1 MSRPSIESERVE
13 PTPYELYIRLNQLTA
28 LWPEAPGRW
37 VGEVVAAC
45 GFQAAEL
52 TLRLM
57 EDALADGRA
66 EAFPEE
72 RVARYA
78 EHLVKG
84 VEITCRL
91 LREVGAPPPAVCVS
105 GDEAR
110 RTAPSPGFAVL
121 TRLNGEQLDALSGRL
136 LLATAGLHFG
146 VGIEQQLRAARRGQ
160 GLVNLGEERHGAT
173 AIMDYRCV
181 VSPEAVRGLR
191 EPTPFGTED
200 HLFSTAHQI
209 TECWL
214 KIALHYLDQTRV
226 LAERGRWS
234 AAADVLAHACDVLP
248 LAIHAGQLLDQMVLV
263 DYHPLRVRLR
273 DGSGAQSRAARALGP
288 AVQAAAA
295 ILWTA
300 LERDHLRVLDV
311 LQRPNEHLEPYRFLT
326 RLKLAGKLLQSFLF
340 HHYTLVLGVLGTHSL
355 GSLGYEM
362 RELADR
368 AVQPI
373 FPEINQAHH
382 DYVMLTNF
390 EHGDSS
396 GSIVYENELNHGW
409 NPYLVLEQPS
419 ACSRQVVEA
428 RVLAYF
434 RAIESRN
441 AEEWVNLFEPLRGQ
455 LHDVPGTR
463 PYFGQRRLR
472 VFINGMFRAF
482 REMRA
487 VCSPPRID
495 RNTASVDWHF
505 DAVSYHGV
513 STVLSGREEFLFDD
527 EGFILVA
534 VAHWQPA
541 VVARQ
546 WQDEAREQPADA
558 TAVRPES
565 YIASLLPHPTQVS
578 ARKNARG

>member
-1 MSRPSIESERVE
+1 MSRPFVESERHE

-37 VGEVVAAC
+37 AGEVVAAC

-57 EDALADGRA
+57 EDALGDNRSA
-66 EAFPEE
+66 AFSEE

-78 EHLVKG
+78 EHLVRG
-84 VEITCRL
+84 VETTCHL
-91 LREVGAPPPAVCVS
+91 LRAVGAPPPAVCANRGESHATVTS
-105 GDEAR
+105 
-110 RTAPSPGFAVL
+110 SGFAVL
-121 TRLNGEQLDALSGRL
+121 TRLDREQLDAISGRL
-136 LLATAGLHFG
+136 LLATAGLHFD
-146 VGIEQQLRAARRGQ
+146 VGIEEQLRAARRGH
-160 GLVNLGEERHGAT
+160 GLFTVGDERHGET
-173 AIMDYRCV
+173 AVMDYRCV

-191 EPTPFGTED
+191 ETTPFGPED

-214 KIALHYLDQTRV
+214 RLALHYFDATRV
-226 LAERGRWS
+226 LAERGRWG

-248 LAIHAGQLLDQMVLV
+248 LAIQAGQLLDQMVLV

-288 AVQAAAA
+288 AIHAAAA
-295 ILWTA
+295 ALWTT
-300 LERDHLRVLDV
+300 LERDNLRVLDV
-311 LQRPNEHLEPYRFLT
+311 LQRPNEHLEPYRYLT
-326 RLKLAGKLLQSFLF
+326 RLKSAGKLLQSFLF
-340 HHYTLVLGVLGTHSL
+340 HHYTLVLGVLGTHSF

-373 FPEINQAHH
+373 FTETNQAHH

-390 EHGDSS
+390 EHGHSS
-396 GSIVYENELNHGW
+396 GALVYQNELNHGW
-409 NPYLVLEQPS
+409 NPYLISEQPTE
-419 ACSRQVVEA
+419 CPRQVVEA
-428 RVLAYF
+428 RVRAYF
-434 RAIESRN
+434 QAIEARD
-441 AEEWVNLFEPLRGQ
+441 AEAWVNLFEPVRGQ

-463 PYFGQRRLR
+463 PYFGQRRLS

-487 VCSPPRID
+487 TCSPTRIEG
-495 RNTASVDWHF
+495 NTASVDWHF
-505 DAVSYHGV
+505 DAISYHGV
-513 STVLSGREEFLFDD
+513 STVLDGREDFLFDD
-527 EGFILVA
+527 AGSILKA

-546 WQDEAREQPADA
+546 WQDEARAEPGDA
-558 TAVRPES
+558 RAPRPES
-565 YIASLLPHPTQVS
+565 YIASLAPE
-578 ARKNARG
+578 ARHRTGARR

>member
-1 MSRPSIESERVE
+1 MSSPSVESVRAE

-37 VGEVVAAC
+37 LGEVVAVC

-57 EDALADGRA
+57 EDALGDARP

-91 LREVGAPPPAVCVS
+91 LREIPAPPPGVCVN
-105 GDEAR
+105 GDEPRGAG
-110 RTAPSPGFAVL
+110 PSPGLMVL
-121 TRLNGEQLDALSGRL
+121 TRLSREQLDALSGRL
-136 LLATAGLHFG
+136 LLATASLPFD
-146 VGIEQQLRAARRGQ
+146 VGIEEQLRSLRRARGLFNPGSERQ
-160 GLVNLGEERHGAT
+160 GETVV
-173 AIMDYRCV
+173 MDYRRV

-191 EPTPFGTED
+191 EPTPFGPED

-214 KIALHYLDQTRV
+214 KIALRFLDEARV

-234 AAADVLAHACDVLP
+234 TAADAMAHACDVLP
-248 LAIHAGQLLDQMVLV
+248 LAIQAGQLLDQMVLL

-288 AVQAAAA
+288 AIRAAAGA
-295 ILWTA
+295 LWAA
-300 LERDHLRVLDV
+300 LERDNLRVLAI
-311 LQRPNEHLEPYRFLT
+311 LQHPNEHLEPYRFLM
-326 RLKLAGKLLQSFLF
+326 RLKSAGKLLQSFLF

-373 FPEINQAHH
+373 FAETNQAHH

-390 EHGDSS
+390 EHGHSS
-396 GSIVYENELNHGW
+396 GAIVYQNELEHGW
-409 NPYLVLEQPS
+409 NPYLINEQPQ
-419 ACSRQVVEA
+419 ACPRELVEA

-434 RAIESRN
+434 QAIEERDADAWLS
-441 AEEWVNLFEPLRGQ
+441 LFEPRRGQ

-463 PYFGQRRLR
+463 PYLGERRLK

-487 VCSPPRID
+487 TCSPPRIEG
-495 RNTASVDWHF
+495 NSASVDWHF

-513 STVLSGREEFLFDD
+513 STVLEGREEFLFDD
-527 EGFILVA
+527 EGFILRA
-534 VAHWQPA
+534 VAHWQPE

-546 WQDEAREQPADA
+546 WQDEAREPPADA
-558 TAVRPES
+558 RAPRAES
-565 YIASLLPHPTQVS
+565 YIASLVPQARPVS
-578 ARKNARG
+578 SLKKARG